1 MHAVG
6 FPIVPRISFV
16 PPAFLVL
23 CRSWSKGQPLLLLL
37 QRPYAAEHEIS
48 TFFSQFGVVEE
59 VNLFRERKTGKSKG
73 CGFVTMQT
81 RDQALKAI
89 ETMGGEPEVC

>member
-1 MHAVG
+1 M
-6 FPIVPRISFV
+6 
-16 PPAFLVL
+16 
-23 CRSWSKGQPLLLLL
+23 
-37 QRPYAAEHEIS
+37 
-48 TFFSQFGVVEE
+48 VEE

-89 ETMGGEPEVC
+89 ETMEGEPEVGRRVFERAWNEERLRVCVSCLYRASVVVGLGCPLHV